1 VTSQGAYSHI
11 RSGCSDRRSPS
22 LLKLCLLLTIALA
35 SMCQT
40 FAQQS
45 ELERVLGQMDSA
57 AARFRSA
64 EASFIWDHF
73 QKVVE
78 ETDTQ
83 KGKIYFRRAG
93 SQTEMLADISE
104 PESKS
109 VLFTDSKIRL
119 YQPKIDQVTVY
130 DTGKNRE
137 AFESFLVLGFG
148 GGGHE
153 MLKSFDVK
161 YLGSEHLNGAETAR
175 LELVPKSAKVRNSV
189 DHIVLWIDPARGIS
203 AQQQFFEPSG
213 DYRLTKYS
221 DFKLNEKIS
230 DSVFKLKTTGK
241 TKTVSPQG

>member
-1 VTSQGAYSHI
+1 MTGQDASLHT
-11 RSGCSDRRSPS
+11 RSGYKD
-22 LLKLCLLLTIALA
+22 KYTFVLA
-35 SMCQT
+35 SLAL
-40 FAQQS
+40 FFLIAVVPAFSQQP
-45 ELERVLGQMDSA
+45 ELEHVLGQMDSA
-57 AARFRSA
+57 AAKFRSA
-64 EASFIWDHF
+64 EASFVWDHY

-83 KGKIYFRRAG
+83 KGKIYFRRSG
-93 SQTEMLADISE
+93 NQTEMLSDITDPE
-104 PESKS
+104 PKS

-161 YLGSEHLNGAETAR
+161 YQGSETLNGAETAK
-175 LELVPKSAKVRNSV
+175 LELVPKSAKVRNNV
-189 DHIVLWIDPARGIS
+189 DHILLWIDPARGIS

-213 DYRLTKYS
+213 DYRLSKYS
-221 DFKLNEKIS
+221 DIKLNEKIP
-230 DSVFKLKTTGK
+230 DSTFKLKTTGK

>member
-1 VTSQGAYSHI
+1 VSHAFALQ
-11 RSGCSDRRSPS
+11 SD
-22 LLKLCLLLTIALA
+22 
-35 SMCQT
+35 
-40 FAQQS
+40 
-45 ELERVLGQMDSA
+45 LERVLGKMDSSA
-57 AARFRSA
+57 AKFRGA
-64 EASFIWDHF
+64 EANFVWDHY

-93 SQTEMLADISE
+93 NQIEMFADISE
-104 PESKS
+104 PEAKS

-161 YLGSEHLNGAETAR
+161 YLGSENLNGVDTAK
-175 LELVPKSAKVRNSV
+175 LELVPKSAKVRNNV
-189 DHIVLWIDPARGIS
+189 DHIVLWVDPSRGIS
-203 AQQQFFEPSG
+203 AQQRFFEPSG

-221 DFKLNEKIS
+221 DIKLNEKIP

>member
-1 VTSQGAYSHI
+1 VTRQDAYSRTRFGCRDS
-11 RSGCSDRRSPS
+11 RSVS
-22 LLKLCLLLTIALA
+22 LLKLGLWFALVLTAA
-35 SMCQT
+35 RA
-40 FAQQS
+40 FAQQAD
-45 ELERVLGQMDSA
+45 LDRVLTQMDSA
-57 AARFRSA
+57 AAKFRSV
-64 EASFIWDHF
+64 EATFVWDHY

-93 SQTEMLADISE
+93 NQTEMLADIAE
-104 PESKS
+104 PEPKS

-153 MLKSFDVK
+153 MLKSFEVK
-161 YLGSEHLNGAETAR
+161 YQGAENLNGTETAK
-175 LELVPKSAKVRNSV
+175 LELVPKSAKVRNNV
-189 DHIVLWIDPARGIS
+189 DHILLWIDPTRGIS

-221 DFKLNEKIS
+221 DFKLNEKVP

>member
-1 VTSQGAYSHI
+1 MTGQDAYS
-11 RSGCSDRRSPS
+11 RTKSGCKDSRSPS
-22 LLKLCLLLTIALA
+22 LLKLCLLFAIVLA
-35 SMCQT
+35 SVSHA

-45 ELERVLGQMDSA
+45 DLEHVLGQMDSA
-57 AARFRSA
+57 AAKFRSA
-64 EASFIWDHF
+64 EASFVWDHF

-93 SQTEMLADISE
+93 NQTEMLADISE
-104 PESKS
+104 PEAKS

-161 YLGSEHLNGAETAR
+161 YLAAENLNGAETAK
-175 LELVPKSAKVRNSV
+175 LELVPKSVKVRNNV
-189 DHIVLWIDPARGIS
+189 DHILLWIDPARGVS

>member
-1 VTSQGAYSHI
+1 VTGQDASLRT
-11 RSGCSDRRSPS
+11 RSGYRD
-22 LLKLCLLLTIALA
+22 KYFVLA
-35 SMCQT
+35 SLALFLLIAILPTFSQQT
-40 FAQQS
+40 D
-45 ELERVLGQMDSA
+45 LERVLGQMDSA
-57 AARFRSA
+57 AAKFRSA
-64 EASFIWDHF
+64 EASFVWDHY

-93 SQTEMLADISE
+93 NQTEMLADISDPE
-104 PESKS
+104 PKS

-153 MLKSFDVK
+153 MLTSFDVK
-161 YLGSEHLNGAETAR
+161 YQGSENLNGTETAK
-175 LELVPKSAKVRNSV
+175 LELVPKSAKVRNNV
-189 DHIVLWIDPARGIS
+189 DHILLWIDPARGIS
-203 AQQQFFEPSG
+203 AHQQFFEPSG

-221 DFKLNEKIS
+221 DFKLNEKIP
-230 DSVFKLKTTGK
+230 DSVFKLKTTSK
-241 TKTVSPQG
+241 TKTISPQG

>member
-1 VTSQGAYSHI
+1 LFAIV
-11 RSGCSDRRSPS
+11 
-22 LLKLCLLLTIALA
+22 LA
-35 SMCQT
+35 SVSYA

-45 ELERVLGQMDSA
+45 DLEHVLGQMDSA
-57 AARFRSA
+57 AAKFRSA
-64 EASFIWDHF
+64 EASFVWDHF

-93 SQTEMLADISE
+93 NQTEMLADISE
-104 PESKS
+104 PEAKS

-161 YLGSEHLNGAETAR
+161 YLASENLNGAETAK
-175 LELVPKSAKVRNSV
+175 LELVPKSVKVRNNV
-189 DHIVLWIDPARGIS
+189 DHILLWIDPARGIS

>member
-1 VTSQGAYSHI
+1 VTGQGAFSRI
-11 RSGCSDRRSPS
+11 KSGCSDSRSSS
-22 LLKLCLLLTIALA
+22 LLKLFLLFAIALA
-35 SMCQT
+35 SVSHA

-45 ELERVLGQMDSA
+45 DLERVLGQMDSA
-57 AARFRSA
+57 AAKFRGA
-64 EASFIWDHF
+64 EANFVWDHF

-93 SQTEMLADISE
+93 NQTEMLADISE
-104 PESKS
+104 PEPKS

-137 AFESFLVLGFG
+137 AFESFLILGFG

-161 YLGSEHLNGAETAR
+161 YLGSENLNGAETTK
-175 LELVPKSAKVRNSV
+175 LELVPKSAKVRNNV
-189 DHIVLWIDPARGIS
+189 DHILLWIDPTRGIS
-203 AQQQFFEPSG
+203 SQQQFFEPSG

-221 DFKLNEKIS
+221 DIKVNEKIP
-230 DSVFKLKTTGK
+230 DSIFKLKTTGK

>member
-1 VTSQGAYSHI
+1 MTGQDAYS
-11 RSGCSDRRSPS
+11 RTKSGCKDSRSPS
-22 LLKLCLLLTIALA
+22 LLKLCLLFAIVLA
-35 SMCQT
+35 SVSHA

-45 ELERVLGQMDSA
+45 DLEHVLGQMDSA
-57 AARFRSA
+57 AAKFRSA
-64 EASFIWDHF
+64 EASFVWDHF

-93 SQTEMLADISE
+93 NQTEMLADISE
-104 PESKS
+104 PEAKS

-148 GGGHE
+148 AGGHE

-161 YLGSEHLNGAETAR
+161 YQGSENLNGTETAK
-175 LELVPKSAKVRNSV
+175 LELVPQSAKVRNNV
-189 DHIVLWIDPARGIS
+189 DHILLWVDPARGIS

-213 DYRLTKYS
+213 DYRLAKYS
-221 DFKLNEKIS
+221 DFKLNEKMS